1 MFLNLHLLAPNCFLS
16 PVHWCPLDR
25 CSPLLLCPFSA
36 RFNPSRS
43 APHVSFTPFAH
54 MSPPCAATSSPSCW
68 LYIYYHVSR
77 FIGKKRANAQMD
89 TCLGL
94 GTEFACEGLRQ
105 MRLPRTRLGTYSL
118 EFPETRHG
126 ADKARD
132 FRPFHCWQHTNTSV
146 SCVSR
151 NFNSSIFFF
160 SLCFCASF
168 G

>member
-77 FIGKKRANAQMD
+77 FIGEKTSKCTNGHLFRARNWVCMWRTKANEITSHTFGYLQF
-89 TCLGL
+89 GI
-94 GTEFACEGLRQ
+94 
-105 MRLPRTRLGTYSL
+105 PR
-118 EFPETRHG
+118 
-126 ADKARD
+126 
-132 FRPFHCWQHTNTSV
+132 NTS
-146 SCVSR
+146 R
-151 NFNSSIFFF
+151 RGQSSWFQALPPLATHKHKRVLRI
-160 SLCFCASF
+160 
-168 G
+168 